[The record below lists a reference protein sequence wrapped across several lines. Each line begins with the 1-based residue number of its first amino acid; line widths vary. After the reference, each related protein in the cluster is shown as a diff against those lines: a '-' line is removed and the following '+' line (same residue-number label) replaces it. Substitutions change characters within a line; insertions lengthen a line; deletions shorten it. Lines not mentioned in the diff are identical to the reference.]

1 MSLKHTLVKLA
12 VAALAACQAYGAAPG
27 ASKTSTDRIELEF
40 PASTM
45 PGRLYRSTC
54 RFGPGDLRTTD
65 LPICTPFAV
74 RPGQTRFRDTLMA
87 DGVNYYYGLQRGK
100 EWISYGPVS
109 IPRRPLPSSDHP
121 MIKVDKAN
129 YTLSVV
135 SEGATLKRFPIAMGS
150 RPMRRKFE
158 QDRASTP
165 EGRYVIYGC
174 QPKATFHRAYDMDYP
189 RPVDRARH
197 DVLGSQMPIG
207 GEIQIHGDGI
217 DGNWTW
223 GCMALRNE
231 DMDELFRH
239 PEIGAGTP
247 LWIAGG
253 ELSWA
258 DLESDALGPLA
269 SPVQIGRFQQQMGL
283 PVTCISDV
291 ATCQMWSVRASQR
304 RAASKQ
310 VSRRSEP
317 AAAAPT
323 VGATRSR

>member
-1 MSLKHTLVKLA
+1 MSLKQIVAKVAIA
-12 VAALAACQAYGAAPG
+12 VLGACQAYGAAPDSTRG
-27 ASKTSTDRIELEF
+27 AVDHIEFSF
-40 PASTM
+40 PASDV
-45 PGRLYRSTC
+45 PGRLYRSTS
-54 RFGPGDLRTTD
+54 RFGPADLRGNE
-65 LPICTPFAV
+65 LPVSTPFAI

-87 DGVNYYYGLQRGK
+87 QGVNYYYGLQRGK
-100 EWISYGPVS
+100 EWLTYGPVG
-109 IPRRPLPSSDHP
+109 IPGRPLPSSNHP

-135 SEGATLKRFPIAMGS
+135 SEGVTLKRYPIVMGS

-197 DVLGSQMPIG
+197 DVLGSALPIG

-253 ELSWA
+253 ELTWA

-269 SPVQIGRFQQQMGL
+269 SPVEIGRFQLQMGL

-304 RAASKQ
+304 RAAGKQ
-310 VSRRSEP
+310 VSRRAEP
-317 AAAAPT
+317 ATTASSGG
-323 VGATRSR
+323 VKRN

>member
-1 MSLKHTLVKLA
+1 MSLKQNVLKLA
-12 VAALAACQAYGAAPG
+12 ISVLAVCQAYGAAPG
-27 ASKTSTDRIELEF
+27 PARSTADRIEIEF
-40 PASTM
+40 PAANKE
-45 PGRLYRSTC
+45 GLLYRSTS
-54 RFGPGDLRTTD
+54 RFGPGDVRFTA
-65 LPICTPFAV
+65 LPISKPYV
-74 RPGQTRFRDTLMA
+74 IKPGVTHFSDNAMA
-87 DGVNYYYGLQRGK
+87 DGVEYYYGLLRGNK
-100 EWISYGPVS
+100 WRTYGPVS
-109 IPRRPLPSSDHP
+109 TPWRPLPSSDHP

-135 SEGATLKRFPIAMGS
+135 SEGVTLKRFPIAMGS
-150 RPMRRKFE
+150 KPMRRKFE

-165 EGRYVIYGC
+165 EGRYVIYAS

-189 RPVDRARH
+189 RQVDRARH
-197 DVLGSQMPIG
+197 DVLGSRAPIG
-207 GEIQIHGDGI
+207 GEIQIHGDGL

-239 PEIGAGTP
+239 PEIGAGTE

-269 SPVQIGRFQQQMGL
+269 SPVELGRFQRRAGL

-291 ATCQMWSVRASQR
+291 ATCKLWSMQAAQR
-304 RAASKQ
+304 RVAPPKQ
-310 VSRRSEP
+310 LSRRNDTL
-317 AAAAPT
+317 AP
-323 VGATRSR
+323 SRAKLR